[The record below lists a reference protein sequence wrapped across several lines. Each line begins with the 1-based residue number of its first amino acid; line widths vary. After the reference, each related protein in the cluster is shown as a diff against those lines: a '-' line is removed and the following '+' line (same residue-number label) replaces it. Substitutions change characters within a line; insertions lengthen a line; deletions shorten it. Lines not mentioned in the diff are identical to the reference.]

1 MVSSEIEFKSF
12 FQVFAKL
19 AGPNE
24 RYDVA
29 PIFWDGDVV
38 YLHQDVHAALCQDG
52 VRRPR
57 LQGDW
62 GVFLDLREDG
72 QWCEHIIPEI
82 LISVIWSCIQG
93 EVGVSGITFQ
103 EYDPKGCVKVVHLC
117 FSVFFCLVAP
127 VKTDTEKS
135 QICWGHKSNRQDMPW
150 SSDSINPYHEKCCGC
165 ATCSTINFQYHICFC

>member
-1 MVSSEIEFKSF
+1 MLYWPVCHRRYIQISLRGCEWYPARLNSNPVSCVC
-12 FQVFAKL
+12 QKL

-38 YLHQDVHAALCQDG
+38 CLHQDAHAALCQDG

-82 LISVIWSCIQG
+82 SISVIWSCIQG

-103 EYDPKGCVKVVHLC
+103 EYDPKGCVKVVHLF
-117 FSVFFCLVAP
+117 FSVFLLGGTCQDRHREI
-127 VKTDTEKS
+127 TDLLRS
-135 QICWGHKSNRQDMPW
+135 QVQSPRHAMKQR
-150 SSDSINPYHEKCCGC
+150 
-165 ATCSTINFQYHICFC
+165 